1 MADDNEETK
10 EKKSSSGMS
19 DLARKIFLT
28 SVGAIFMTE
37 DAIRRS
43 LSDLK
48 VPTEAMGGLI
58 DSVRKQKDDLLEM
71 IAGEVGR
78 FLSKIKVSDE
88 LQKAL
93 KGMQVHVD
101 ARISFHEPKKESKE
115 SAAATTSKIR
125 VVRHASE
132 EPHDG

>member
-101 ARISFHEPKKESKE
+101 ARISFHESKKESA
-115 SAAATTSKIR
+115 STLTSKVK
-125 VVRHASE
+125 VVRHSPE
-132 EPHDG
+132 ESHES